1 MTFRGRDEKY
11 LTLQGCQKMPNAWWQ
26 GGYRT
31 GGRGTYPCRAGQQVL
46 ARRRTGSPHRG
57 DIAAR
62 PHHGAGTVAGVCC
75 PQERWG
81 RGGTLPA
88 GTRGGTTCS
97 HEGWEAFERGRGW
110 RGGTSW
116 ELGVTCAGW
125 LHEARQYLVIW
136 TDRGGQEGKGTGRG
150 VAEF

>member
-46 ARRRTGSPHRG
+46 ARRGTGSPHRG

-88 GTRGGTTCS
+88 GTRGGGPAAMKDGRRS
-97 HEGWEAFERGRGW
+97 REAEDGEGAPPGNWGLPVP
-110 RGGTSW
+110 GGCMRLASTW
-116 ELGVTCAGW
+116 
-125 LHEARQYLVIW
+125 
-136 TDRGGQEGKGTGRG
+136 
-150 VAEF
+150 